1 MHFPA
6 GHACLHFIYFNV
18 LIFSLARYTSSAFF
32 NNDNVA
38 LLVCR
43 PVPALPLWHAAWS
56 HLRGRTLPIGP
67 GLPLWHAAWSHHRGR
82 TIPIGL
88 GMPWCLAPIGHGVLW
103 H

>member
-6 GHACLHFIYFNV
+6 GHPCLHLIYFNV
-18 LIFSLARYTSSAFF
+18 LIFGLARYTSSALF
-32 NNDNVA
+32 NNDTVA

-56 HLRGRTLPIGP
+56 HFRGHTLPIGSC
-67 GLPLWHAAWSHHRGR
+67 LPLWHAAWSHHRGR

-88 GMPWCLAPIGHGVLW
+88 GVPSRLAPIGHGVLVR
-103 H
+103 